1 MNIFLWAV
9 QIILCVKFLSVAY
22 THAFRRDKAEMQQAM
37 EKIGPI
43 APPLLIL
50 DAIVMFLGSLGLVLP
65 AVGGSLGWLAPW
77 AALLLAALTLFSI
90 GFHLFAR
97 ESPKVWVSLV
107 LFALA
112 AFVAYGRWVVA
123 PL

>member
-1 MNIFLWAV
+1 MNILLWV
-9 QIILCVKFLSVAY
+9 GQIILCIKFLSVAF
-22 THAFRRDKAEMQQAM
+22 THAFGRDKAEMQRAM

-50 DAIVMFLGSLGLVLP
+50 DAVGMFVGSLGLVLP
-65 AVGGSLGWLAPW
+65 VVSASLGWLAPW
-77 AALLLAALTLFSI
+77 AALLLAAQILFSI
-90 GFHLFAR
+90 GFHVYAR
-97 ESPKVWVSLV
+97 ESPKVWVSLI

-112 AFVAYGRWVVA
+112 ALVAYGRWVIA